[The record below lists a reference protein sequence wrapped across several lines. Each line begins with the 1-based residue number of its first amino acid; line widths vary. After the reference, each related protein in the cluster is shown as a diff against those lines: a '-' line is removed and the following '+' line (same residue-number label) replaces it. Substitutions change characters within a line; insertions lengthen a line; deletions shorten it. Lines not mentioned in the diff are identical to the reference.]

1 MNKTPIIEIEEFG
14 AETFELNY
22 HSANNYDSLA
32 IKGTIL
38 LEEEESLWGDQVS
51 ASYLVA
57 KIDDIEEVVQF
68 DEEGEEMNRVDLEL
82 ARVAMQAIK
91 KKEEVLDT
99 KYHSLNYSL

>member
-1 MNKTPIIEIEEFG
+1 MNNTSIIEIEEFG

-22 HSANNYDSLA
+22 HPANNYDCLT
-32 IKGTIL
+32 IRGTTL

-57 KIDDIEEVVQF
+57 KIDDIEEVIQF
-68 DEEGEEMNRVDLEL
+68 DEEGEEMDRVDLEL

-91 KKEEVLDT
+91 NKEEVLDT
-99 KYHSLNYSL
+99 KYHSLNYNL

>member
-1 MNKTPIIEIEEFG
+1 MNNTSIIEIEEFG

-22 HSANNYDSLA
+22 HPANNYDSLT

-99 KYHSLNYSL
+99 KYHSLNYNL